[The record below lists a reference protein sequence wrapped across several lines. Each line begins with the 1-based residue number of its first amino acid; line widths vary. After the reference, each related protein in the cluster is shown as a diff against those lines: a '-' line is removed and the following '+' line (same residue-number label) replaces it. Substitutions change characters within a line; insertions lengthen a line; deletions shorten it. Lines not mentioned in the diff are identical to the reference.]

1 MIVDI
6 NIIKYEIAVAK
17 LQSRKVDLTDGVL
30 TIEIYRKP
38 GRVSR
43 MRATIADYEDF
54 DALLDA
60 VRAWLTGA

>member
-17 LQSRKVDLTDGVL
+17 LQARKIDLTDGVL
-30 TIEIYRKP
+30 TIEVYRKL

-54 DALLDA
+54 DSLLDA
-60 VRAWLTGA
+60 VRTWLSGG